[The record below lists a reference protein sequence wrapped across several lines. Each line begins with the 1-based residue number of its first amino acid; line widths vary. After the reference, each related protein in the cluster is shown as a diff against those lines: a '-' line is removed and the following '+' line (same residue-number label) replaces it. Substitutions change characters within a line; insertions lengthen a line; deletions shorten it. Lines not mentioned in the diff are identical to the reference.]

1 MMHVRGS
8 KWLKYKQN
16 CRRIEIR
23 LIRVAGLRCSILL
36 NQRSTISRVIGSPG
50 LSSLIR
56 KRSRYRMIFWL
67 PASSRPA
74 ARRVSRNAWSRNAN
88 GLRKR
93 RVAIG
98 SAFFGPGHHH
108 FSKTFQIRLGID
120 ERCVDVTMAKDVG
133 DRFYR
138 GVVSQGSNGPRMT
151 QSCRPTAGRL
161 DPSLFHV
168 ASDNH
173 GDSETTKWP
182 EWVLGSQEYFPE
194 WSLRE
199 SMPEVSND
207 GFSDCF
213 YEG

>member
-36 NQRSTISRVIGSPG
+36 NQRSTISRVIGCPN

-56 KRSRYRMIFWL
+56 KRSRYRRIFWL
-67 PASSRPA
+67 PASSLPA
-74 ARRVSRNAWSRNAN
+74 ARRVSRNARSRNAN

-93 RVAIG
+93 QVAIG
-98 SAFFGPGHHH
+98 SSFFGPGHHH
-108 FSKTFQIRLGID
+108 FSKSFQIRLGID
-120 ERCVDVTMAKDVG
+120 ESCIDVTMAKDVG

-138 GVVSQGSNGPRMT
+138 GVVSQGSNRPRMT
-151 QSCRPTAGRL
+151 QRCRPAAGRL
-161 DPSLFHV
+161 TPGLFHV
-168 ASDNH
+168 TSDNPR
-173 GDSETTKWP
+173 DSETTERP
-182 EWVLGSQEYFPE
+182 EWGLGSQEYFPE

-199 SMPEVSND
+199 SMPKISND

-213 YEG
+213 HER